1 MHVVRKYQAVA
12 FAALVAA
19 LIGSIVYLHKDRKR
33 AVRAVQA
40 EQQQQFLSMATRQA
54 ELERA
59 NAELLRAQAH
69 YVHLY
74 GLYAGIERY
83 RQYGAAAD
91 NLAIFYRRQKDFV
104 PIESVTEKTVC
115 PKPVKRLPNGFT
127 YYGIR
132 NVILGRTGQAPL
144 LYSISYMGSHA
155 FVRDRDDFDSLIDL
169 GNPGAGRIVRLPE
182 SQAANLMSR
191 APKPLTRNGS
201 FITPFS
207 FNSRDI
213 NNDGTDDFF
222 YGGHLFLSEKG
233 DYEPIA
239 DKTLDGREVVFAN
252 NEFLSPKGDV
262 IERWSYVEGHLVKVG
277 EVALEAP
284 VATNRP
290 FTILPLGGAVTDRA
304 DVIVITASSYDFYAL
319 RDGKAKR
326 VMSLPASAPHSVI
339 VGARG
344 DFDGDGKDDL
354 WLTEFALAE
363 QGWQDCRARGAPVIA
378 KVQTRRVA
386 PRGHRVLY
394 SVRVGGLHRLRWYR
408 REFVAGCRRL
418 RPRWKT
424 GSFGVGAHSHERGGR
439 TLHRARQGHCWP
451 LRTEHHGRAG
461 DPYYWASGQQSRAAV
476 LSLRFAVAAG
486 RADRRSRRQRSLFRR
501 CRRRD
506 LFPRHRKAHRGARQ
520 LAGYSFTPR
529 SRSALATTLTDES
542 AMAAAAITG
551 DSRMP
556 KTG

>member
-74 GLYAGIERY
+74 DLYAGIERY
-83 RQYGAAAD
+83 RQYGVAAD

-132 NVILGRTGQAPL
+132 NTILGRTGRAPL
-144 LYSISYMGSHA
+144 LYSISYMGNHA
-155 FVRDRDDFDSLIDL
+155 FVRDRDEFDSLIDL
-169 GNPGAGRIVRLPE
+169 DNPGAGRIVHFPE

-239 DKTLDGREVVFAN
+239 EKTLDGREVVFAN

-262 IERWSYVEGHLVKVG
+262 IERWSYDKGHLVKVG

-284 VATNRP
+284 VATDRP
-290 FTILPLGGAVTDRA
+290 FTILPLGGAVTDHA

-319 RDGKAKR
+319 RDGKAER

-354 WLTEFALAE
+354 WLTESRWRNKDGKIVGRAALLSSRKFKPGASRLE
-363 QGWQDCRARGAPVIA
+363 DIASFILYGSEAYTDFDGIGVSLSPVAGDFDRDGKPDLSVSGHIHMNEAGALYIVRGKDIAGRSELNITDAPVIRIVGRPVSNLA
-378 KVQTRRVA
+378 PPFFHYDLPSPQGARIVVA
-386 PRGHRVLY
+386 ADNDLCSG
-394 SVRVGGLHRLRWYR
+394 
-408 REFVAGCRRL
+408 VAG
-418 RPRWKT
+418 
-424 GSFGVGAHSHERGGR
+424 GAIYFLDIAKLIEERG
-439 TLHRARQGHCWP
+439 
-451 LRTEHHGRAG
+451 
-461 DPYYWASGQQSRAAV
+461 S
-476 LSLRFAVAAG
+476 
-486 RADRRSRRQRSLFRR
+486 
-501 CRRRD
+501 
-506 LFPRHRKAHRGARQ
+506 
-520 LAGYSFTPR
+520 
-529 SRSALATTLTDES
+529 
-542 AMAAAAITG
+542 
-551 DSRMP
+551 
-556 KTG
+556 